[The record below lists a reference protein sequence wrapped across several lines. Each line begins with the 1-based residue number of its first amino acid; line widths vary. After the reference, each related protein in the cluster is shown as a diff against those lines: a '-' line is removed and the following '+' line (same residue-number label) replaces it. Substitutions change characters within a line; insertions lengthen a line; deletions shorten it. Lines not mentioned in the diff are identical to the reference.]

1 VNCFFSL
8 STITTDIYNTV
19 RVKERDREVCFF
31 GPGWLAGWERF
42 SEEDQSFSTMVCL
55 IYQRAPTGDGIIYVG
70 NEHLA

>member
-1 VNCFFSL
+1 VSKRRTERFVSL
-8 STITTDIYNTV
+8 DLA
-19 RVKERDREVCFF
+19 
-31 GPGWLAGWERF
+31 GWLAGWERF